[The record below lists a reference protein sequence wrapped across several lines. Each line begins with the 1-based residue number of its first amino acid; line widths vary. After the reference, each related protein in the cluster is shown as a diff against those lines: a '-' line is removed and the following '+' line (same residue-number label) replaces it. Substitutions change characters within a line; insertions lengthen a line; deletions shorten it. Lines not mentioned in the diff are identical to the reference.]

1 VKSWLNNI
9 QRRSIRQ
16 RFPWLCSTV
25 WTIAWREQE
34 RIAES
39 IRFVLSLGNT
49 TAPDRLPMLVS
60 TLSVLHG
67 VLTDRIETGIELL
80 P

>member
-1 VKSWLNNI
+1 MAE
-9 QRRSIRQ
+9 QH
-16 RFPWLCSTV
+16 STQV
-25 WTIAWREQE
+25 NTAEISLAVFYRLDDCLREQE

>member
-1 VKSWLNNI
+1 MADKH
-9 QRRSIRQ
+9 
-16 RFPWLCSTV
+16 STQIN
-25 WTIAWREQE
+25 TAEISLAAFYRLDDCLHEQE

-49 TAPDRLPMLVS
+49 TPPDRLPLLVS
-60 TLSVLHG
+60 TLGVLHE
-67 VLTDRIETGIELL
+67 VLTDRIEAGIELL